1 MITESTVG
9 TGPRILVVD
18 DNPANVDLLVRRLA
32 RDGYC
37 VHSLYTA
44 VDLENEVDR
53 IDPDLVLLD
62 WMMPDRSGLD
72 ALVGL
77 RTVRDSNRLP
87 VIMVTAL
94 GEGDSVALAIE
105 AGANDYVTK
114 PIDFPVL
121 RSRLNGALVRR
132 MGVLEADTQNVEL
145 EAVVAKRTADLQRA
159 NTRLQSEVAER
170 VKAESRANRLAR
182 TDALTQ
188 LPNRLHFTERLKTL
202 SGRSSAEFEPF
213 SLIQV
218 DIDRFR
224 AINGVHGTQ
233 TGDAVLCEV
242 AKRIQTAMPSGEL
255 IARTAA
261 DEFSVLLPASAG
273 SGPDAGLK
281 IRGALADAFDI
292 GGRRIVVSTAI
303 AVTHSGPVPCDGD
316 ELLLECDAALQHVKQ
331 AGGGGLCQFDERME
345 LAVRANLALK
355 RELTDGLARKEFV
368 PFFQPIVDFSTG
380 EVSGAEV
387 LARWRNPTRGTLNA
401 AEFVQ
406 AVEETGLVDELFWA
420 ILPSAC
426 AQALKASPTATVAV
440 NLSPSQV
447 LDQWFPQK
455 VLKVLTETGFPAARL
470 EIEMTET
477 ALFSDI
483 KATKI
488 ALEGLRAQGVHIALD
503 DFGVGYS
510 SLSLLRELPISK
522 VKIDRSFVSGI
533 LTDVAAAAMVRGII
547 DLCQTLGFQT
557 TAEGIEEAAVA
568 RQLAEWGCTFG
579 QGYWLGMPA
588 ADLVL
593 TSPWLQHANRKVA

>member
-1 MITESTVG
+1 MTYEPIEG

-18 DNPANVDLLVRRLA
+18 DNPANIDLLMRRLA

-37 VHSLYTA
+37 VHALDTA
-44 VDLENEVDR
+44 VDLEIEIQR

-62 WMMPDRSGLD
+62 WMMPERSGVE
-72 ALVGL
+72 ALKGI
-77 RTVRDSNRLP
+77 RQIRDSNHLP

-94 GEGDSVALAIE
+94 GEGDSVAQAIE

-132 MGVLEADTQNVEL
+132 LGVLETDTLNNEL
-145 EAVVAKRTADLQRA
+145 EATVAKRTADLQMA
-159 NTRLQSEVAER
+159 NQKLRSEVAER
-170 VKAESRANRLAR
+170 VKAEGRANRLAR
-182 TDALTQ
+182 TDPLTE
-188 LPNRLHFTERLKTL
+188 LPNRLHFTERLKVL
-202 SGRSSAEFEPF
+202 GGRTPAEFEPF

-224 AINGVHGTQ
+224 AINGVHGTR
-233 TGDAVLCEV
+233 TGDAVLREMARRLTV
-242 AKRIQTAMPSGEL
+242 AIPECDL

-261 DEFSVLLPASAG
+261 DEFSLLIPASFG

-281 IRGALADAFDI
+281 IRGVLADPFEID
-292 GGRRIVVSTAI
+292 GRKIAVSTAI
-303 AVTHSGPVPCDGD
+303 AITHSGAEPCDGD

-331 AGGGGLCQFDERME
+331 NGGGGVCRFDERME
-345 LAVRANLALK
+345 MAVRANLALK

-368 PFFQPIVDFSTG
+368 PFFQPIVDFASG

-401 AEFVQ
+401 GEFVQ

-426 AQALKASPTATVAV
+426 SEALKASATATVAV

-477 ALFSDI
+477 ALVSDL
-483 KATKI
+483 KATRL
-488 ALEGLRAQGVHIALD
+488 ALEGLRSQGVEIALD

-510 SLSLLRELPISK
+510 SLSLLRELPITK

-533 LTDVAAAAMVRGII
+533 LTDLAAAAMVRGII
-547 DLCQTLGFQT
+547 DLCQTLGFKT

-568 RQLAEWGCTFG
+568 HQLCEWGCTYG

-593 TSPWLQHANRKVA
+593 TSPWKDQLDRKVA